1 MNARKATKT
10 EFREN
15 MDKETANMEKG
26 AIMNNRRDFLK
37 GSLLMAVGMVA
48 GSSSNAFGSSDNFP
62 AGIVYT
68 NQNPGKW
75 AEKIESH
82 APKVAVKG
90 NKVTVTTEHTM
101 SEKHY
106 IVRHT
111 LVSSDGRVIGE
122 KTFYPS
128 DKKAVSTYELPS
140 GHGPKVYATSF
151 CNLHD
156 FWVTGFVLP
165 KE

>member
-1 MNARKATKT
+1 MNARKAAKT

-15 MDKETANMEKG
+15 MDRGTASAEKG
-26 AIMNNRRDFLK
+26 PIMNNRRDFLK
-37 GSLLMAVGMVA
+37 GSFLMAVGMVA
-48 GSSSNAFGSSDNFP
+48 GGSSTAFGSSDKFP

-68 NQNPGKW
+68 RQDPGKW

-82 APKVAVKG
+82 APKVDVKG

-111 LVSSDGRVIGE
+111 LVSSDGRVIGG

-140 GHGPKVYATSF
+140 GHGPKLYATSF

-165 KE
+165 NQ